1 MLPLTATIS
10 SQLCSQQRNQL
21 LLPEHW
27 SAFKK
32 ASDDA
37 GVFLFLGILYI
48 LCYTTNTGWRPLLN
62 RQSRRCPS
70 VSTSGPSIPPSY
82 LQNLILFSIK
92 KPLCEA
98 LSFRCNFSSI
108 GYPAHA
114 IGIYDWLIL
123 YAPHHCLS
131 VVENG
136 LIGSGPVKRHCRP
149 FFSKSAQP
157 SICR

>member
-1 MLPLTATIS
+1 MLSVTVTS
-10 SQLCSQQRNQL
+10 FSQLCSQQRDQL

-37 GVFLFLGILYI
+37 EVFLFFGISYI
-48 LCYTTNTGWRPLLN
+48 LCYTTSIGWWPLLN
-62 RQSRRCPS
+62 RQPRRCPS

-98 LSFRCNFSSI
+98 LSFRRNFSSI
-108 GYPAHA
+108 GNPAHA
-114 IGIYDWLIL
+114 IGIHEWLIL
-123 YAPHHCLS
+123 YTPHHCLS

-136 LIGSGPVKRHCRP
+136 LIGSRP
-149 FFSKSAQP
+149 IK
-157 SICR
+157 